1 MAIRGCKS
9 IAEFAFRRWM
19 AENGFVG
26 GYFTLDVV
34 GNEGIIEDRTGATLR
49 LSYDSA
55 ERCVQVE
62 GEGVTG

>member
-1 MAIRGCKS
+1 MDGREWLCKRV
-9 IAEFAFRRWM
+9 F
-19 AENGFVG
+19 
-26 GYFTLDVV
+26 YPDVV
-34 GNEGIIEDRTGATLR
+34 GNEDIIEDRTGATLR

>member
-19 AENGFVG
+19 AENGFVS

-55 ERCVQVE
+55 AVP
-62 GEGVTG
+62 